1 MWIIESDNSMIEWLL
16 PGAVDVWTLD
26 MPSPGSSLLLANGN
40 SNKYSFVVTRKG
52 PRQICSDCTYVRHKY
67 DYDKCVAYA

>member
-1 MWIIESDNSMIEWLL
+1 MWIIASDNSMIEWLL

-40 SNKYSFVVTRKG
+40 SNKYSFVVNKKG
-52 PRQICSDCTYVRHKY
+52 ASTNLFQLYLCTS
-67 DYDKCVAYA
+67 